1 MVEIKTLSAG
11 IYDIH
16 ESYEAVILLL
26 AEAKTSFVEFKLKQ
40 GTVMLNLSNI
50 VSIRRKG

>member
-1 MVEIKTLSAG
+1 MVEIKTVSAG

-16 ESYEAVILLL
+16 ESYEDVIKKLQGR
-26 AEAKTSFVEFKLKQ
+26 EFVEFKLKQ
-40 GTVMLNLSNI
+40 GTVLLNLSNI